1 MKKRLPDKIH
11 TSIHD
16 KNFQQ
21 IRKERNF
28 NLLKGI
34 YKKTTVILSGGRI
47 YVFPQ
52 SKQGKMLSHQLY
64 SSTRSPSQ

>member
-1 MKKRLPDKIH
+1 MIILIDEEKAFDKIH

-28 NLLKGI
+28 LNLLKGI
-34 YKKTTVILSGGRI
+34 YKKN
-47 YVFPQ
+47 
-52 SKQGKMLSHQLY
+52 
-64 SSTRSPSQ
+64 